1 MPMNVVPPNDFIC
14 YLVYADSL
22 MPPKLVYVEVAGVS
36 WFQCNFTTRPT
47 AVFSVNSL
55 TLLH

>member
-1 MPMNVVPPNDFIC
+1 MNVVPPNDFIC